1 MPFTFKLPPI
11 NKLLPLGLAI
21 ITLLFIA
28 YFGQQPTIG
37 QVRSNVTVDFG
48 LPAATTSMSGILHGI
63 DPTKPPDSSI
73 KPLKPKLWR
82 AGRLDIYDRVIASGA
97 EFQLLVSDLWGYGS
111 NPKGWPYQNYPAWE
125 AFIRQLAQQNKGKKI
140 IWDIWNEPDLKNP
153 FWKGSREQF
162 FETYKRAYKIL
173 REELGPSAIIGG
185 PSIST
190 YNKEYLRDFLDYCK
204 ANKLE
209 VNFLA
214 WHELN
219 DTLILFVDDHVIDAR
234 RNFLQSPSYRELK
247 LQKLYVNE
255 IVGELAQY
263 QPGEILGYFYY
274 LESGQADGACRA
286 CWDTVGAVNKTSNCF
301 NNTLTGMVTPNSFE
315 PRAAWWAYKAY
326 ADGVNSRVL
335 SRSNLDRLVAL
346 ASKSNA
352 EGKAQ
357 VLLGYFDRNFSSA
370 TTVTLNLRNLQQLGI
385 QPGQKVTLKLEKIPN
400 NREGS
405 VQKLV
410 TVKEENV
417 SLSSDSLTYTI
428 PNFQVHEGYLLT
440 VVGTLPAVERRGLLN

>member
-1 MPFTFKLPPI
+1 MQFTFKFQPI
-11 NKLLPLGLAI
+11 NKFLPICLAAVTVLL
-21 ITLLFIA
+21 IA
-28 YFGQQPTIG
+28 YFGQQPSIA
-37 QVRSNVTVDFG
+37 QVRSNITVDFG
-48 LPAATTSMSGILHGI
+48 QPATGITSMSGFLHGI
-63 DPTKPPDSSI
+63 DPTKPPDSSV
-73 KPLKPKLWR
+73 KPLQPKLWR
-82 AGRLDIYDRVIASGA
+82 VGRLDVYDRVIASGA

-173 REELGPSAIIGG
+173 RQELGPSAMIGG

-190 YNKEYLRDFLDYCK
+190 YNKEYLTAFLDYCK

-219 DTLILFVDDHVIDAR
+219 DTIILFVDDHVFDAK
-234 RNFLQSPSYRELK
+234 RNYQQSPFYKELK
-247 LQKLYVNE
+247 LQKIYVNE

-263 QPGEILGYFYY
+263 QPGEILGYLYN
-274 LESGQADGACRA
+274 LEYAKADGACRA
-286 CWDTVGAVNKTSNCF
+286 CWDTTGSKKVSNCF
-301 NNTLTGMVTPNSFE
+301 NNTLTGTVTPNTFE
-315 PRAAWWAYKAY
+315 PRAAWWTYKAY

-335 SRSNLDRLVAL
+335 SRSDNDRLVAL
-346 ASKSNA
+346 ASKSNPQ
-352 EGKAQ
+352 GKAQ
-357 VLLGYFDRNFSSA
+357 VLLGYFDRNYSSA
-370 TTVTLNLRNLQQLGI
+370 TTVTLNLANLQALGI
-385 QPGQKVTLKLEKIPN
+385 QSGQKVSLKLEKIPN
-400 NREGS
+400 NLEGA

-410 TVKEENV
+410 TVKEEQV
-417 SLSSDSLTYTI
+417 SAGSGSLTYAI
-428 PNFQVHEGYLLT
+428 PNFNVHEGYLLT
-440 VVGTLPAVERRGLLN
+440 VSK

>member
-1 MPFTFKLPPI
+1 MQFTFKFPSI
-11 NKLLPLGLAI
+11 NKLLLICLALV
-21 ITLLFIA
+21 TVLLIA
-28 YFGQQPTIG
+28 YFGQQSSIA

-48 LPAATTSMSGILHGI
+48 QSATGITSMSGFLHGI
-63 DPTKPPDSSI
+63 DPTKPPDSSV
-73 KPLKPKLWR
+73 KPLQPKLWR
-82 AGRLDIYDRVIASGA
+82 VGRLDVYDRVIASGA

-173 REELGPSAIIGG
+173 REELGPSAVIGG

-190 YNKEYLRDFLDYCK
+190 YNKEYLTAFLDYCK

-219 DTLILFVDDHVIDAR
+219 DTIILFVDDHVFDAK
-234 RNFLQSPSYRELK
+234 RNYQQSPFYKELK
-247 LQKLYVNE
+247 LQKIYVNE

-263 QPGEILGYFYY
+263 QPGEILGYLYN
-274 LESGQADGACRA
+274 LEYAKADGACRA
-286 CWDTVGAVNKTSNCF
+286 CWDTTGAKKVSNCF
-301 NNTLTGMVTPNSFE
+301 NNTLTGTVTPNTFE
-315 PRAAWWAYKAY
+315 PRAAWWTYKAY

-335 SRSNLDRLVAL
+335 SRSDNDRLIAL
-346 ASKSNA
+346 ASKSNP

-357 VLLGYFDRNFSSA
+357 VLLGYFDRNYSSA
-370 TTVTLNLRNLQQLGI
+370 TTVTLNLANLQALGI
-385 QPGQKVTLKLEKIPN
+385 QSGQKVSLKLEKIPN
-400 NREGS
+400 NLEGA

-410 TVKEENV
+410 TVKEEQI
-417 SLSSDSLTYTI
+417 SAGSGSLTYTI
-428 PNFQVHEGYLLT
+428 PNFNVHEGYLLT
-440 VVGTLPAVERRGLLN
+440 VGK

>member
-1 MPFTFKLPPI
+1 MQFIFKFPSI
-11 NKLLPLGLAI
+11 NKLLLICLALV
-21 ITLLFIA
+21 TVLLIA
-28 YFGQQPTIG
+28 YFGQPSIA
-37 QVRSNVTVDFG
+37 QVRSNITVDFG
-48 LPAATTSMSGILHGI
+48 QPATGITSMSGFLHGI
-63 DPTKPPDSSI
+63 DPTKPPDSSV
-73 KPLKPKLWR
+73 KPLQPKLWR
-82 AGRLDIYDRVIASGA
+82 VGRLDVYDRVIASGA

-173 REELGPSAIIGG
+173 REELGPSAAIGG

-190 YNKEYLRDFLDYCK
+190 YNKEYLTAFLDYCK

-219 DTLILFVDDHVIDAR
+219 DTIILFVDDHVFDAK
-234 RNFLQSPSYRELK
+234 RNYQQSPFYKELK
-247 LQKLYVNE
+247 LQKIYVNE

-263 QPGEILGYFYY
+263 QPGEILGYLYN
-274 LESGQADGACRA
+274 LEYAKADGACRA
-286 CWDTVGAVNKTSNCF
+286 CWDTTGAKKVSNCF
-301 NNTLTGMVTPNSFE
+301 NNTLTGTVVPNTFE
-315 PRAAWWAYKAY
+315 PRAAWWTYKAY

-335 SRSNLDRLVAL
+335 SRSDSDRLVAL
-346 ASKSNA
+346 ASKSNPQ
-352 EGKAQ
+352 GKAQ
-357 VLLGYFDRNFSSA
+357 VLLGYFDRNYSSA
-370 TTVTLNLRNLQQLGI
+370 TTVTLNLTNLQALGI
-385 QPGQKVTLKLEKIPN
+385 QSGQKVSLKLEKIPN
-400 NREGS
+400 NLEGA

-410 TVKEENV
+410 TVKEEQI
-417 SLSSDSLTYTI
+417 SAGSGSLTYVV
-428 PNFQVHEGYLLT
+428 PNFNVHEGYLLT
-440 VVGTLPAVERRGLLN
+440 VGK

>member
-1 MPFTFKLPPI
+1 MQFTFKFPSI
-11 NKLLPLGLAI
+11 NKLLLICLALV
-21 ITLLFIA
+21 TVLLIA
-28 YFGQQPTIG
+28 YFGQQSSIA
-37 QVRSNVTVDFG
+37 QVRSNITVDFG
-48 LPAATTSMSGILHGI
+48 QPATGITSMSGFLHGI
-63 DPTKPPDSSI
+63 DPTKPPDSSV
-73 KPLKPKLWR
+73 KPLQPKLWR
-82 AGRLDIYDRVIASGA
+82 VGRLDVYDRVIASGA

-173 REELGPSAIIGG
+173 REELGPSAVIGG

-190 YNKEYLRDFLDYCK
+190 YNKEYLTAFLDYCK

-219 DTLILFVDDHVIDAR
+219 DTIILFVDDHVFDAK
-234 RNFLQSPSYRELK
+234 RNYQQSPFYKELK
-247 LQKLYVNE
+247 LQKIYVNE

-263 QPGEILGYFYY
+263 QPGEILGYLYN
-274 LESGQADGACRA
+274 LEYAKADGACRA
-286 CWDTVGAVNKTSNCF
+286 CWDTTGSKKVSNCF
-301 NNTLTGMVTPNSFE
+301 NNTLTGTVVPNTFE
-315 PRAAWWAYKAY
+315 PRAAWWTYKAY

-335 SRSNLDRLVAL
+335 SRSDNDRLVAL
-346 ASKSNA
+346 ASKSNPQ
-352 EGKAQ
+352 GKAQ
-357 VLLGYFDRNFSSA
+357 VLLGYFDRNYSSA
-370 TTVTLNLRNLQQLGI
+370 TTVTLNLANLQALGI
-385 QPGQKVTLKLEKIPN
+385 QSGQKVSLKLEKIPN
-400 NREGS
+400 NLEGA

-410 TVKEENV
+410 TVKEEQI
-417 SLSSDSLTYTI
+417 SAGSGSLTYTI
-428 PNFQVHEGYLLT
+428 PNFNVHEGYLLT
-440 VVGTLPAVERRGLLN
+440 VGK

>member
-1 MPFTFKLPPI
+1 MQFTFKFPSI
-11 NKLLPLGLAI
+11 NKLLLICLALV
-21 ITLLFIA
+21 TVLLIA
-28 YFGQQPTIG
+28 YFGQQSSIA

-48 LPAATTSMSGILHGI
+48 QSATGITSMSGFLHGI
-63 DPTKPPDSSI
+63 DPTKPPDSSV
-73 KPLKPKLWR
+73 KPLQPKLWR
-82 AGRLDIYDRVIASGA
+82 VGRLDVYDRVIASGA

-173 REELGPSAIIGG
+173 RQELGPSAMIGG

-190 YNKEYLRDFLDYCK
+190 YNKEYLTAFLDYCK

-219 DTLILFVDDHVIDAR
+219 DTIILFVDDHVFDAK
-234 RNFLQSPSYRELK
+234 RNYQQSPFYKELK
-247 LQKLYVNE
+247 LQKIYVNE

-263 QPGEILGYFYY
+263 QPGEILGYLYN
-274 LESGQADGACRA
+274 LEYAKADGACRA
-286 CWDTVGAVNKTSNCF
+286 CWDTTGSKKVSNCF
-301 NNTLTGMVTPNSFE
+301 NNTLTGTVVPNTFE
-315 PRAAWWAYKAY
+315 PRAAWWTYKAY

-335 SRSNLDRLVAL
+335 SRSDNDRLVAL
-346 ASKSNA
+346 ASKSNPQ
-352 EGKAQ
+352 GKAQ
-357 VLLGYFDRNFSSA
+357 VLLGYFDRNYSSA
-370 TTVTLNLRNLQQLGI
+370 TTVTLNLANLQALGI
-385 QPGQKVTLKLEKIPN
+385 QSGQKVSLKLEKIPN
-400 NREGS
+400 NLEGA

-410 TVKEENV
+410 TVKEEQI
-417 SLSSDSLTYTI
+417 SAGSGSLTYTI
-428 PNFQVHEGYLLT
+428 PNFNVHEGYLLT
-440 VVGTLPAVERRGLLN
+440 VGK

>member
-1 MPFTFKLPPI
+1 MQFTFRFPPI
-11 NKLLPLGLAI
+11 NKLLPICLAAV
-21 ITLLFIA
+21 TVVLIA
-28 YFGQQPTIG
+28 YFGQQPSIA

-48 LPAATTSMSGILHGI
+48 QPATGIVSMSGFLHGI
-63 DPTKPPDSSI
+63 DPAKPPDSSV
-73 KPLKPKLWR
+73 KPLQPKLWR
-82 AGRLDIYDRVIASGA
+82 VGRLDVYDRVIASGA

-153 FWKGSREQF
+153 FWKGSRAQF

-173 REELGPSAIIGG
+173 REELGPSATIGG

-190 YNKEYLRDFLDYCK
+190 YSKEYLTAFLDYCK

-219 DTLILFVDDHVIDAR
+219 DTIILFVDDHVFDAK
-234 RNFLQSPSYRELK
+234 RNYQQSPFYKELK
-247 LQKLYVNE
+247 LQKIYVNE

-263 QPGEILGYFYY
+263 QPGEILGYLYN
-274 LESGQADGACRA
+274 LEYAKADGACRA
-286 CWDTVGAVNKTSNCF
+286 CWDTTGTQKVSNCF
-301 NNTLTGMVTPNSFE
+301 NNTLTGTVTPNTFE
-315 PRAAWWAYKAY
+315 PRAAWWTYKAY

-335 SRSNLDRLVAL
+335 SQSDNDRLVAL
-346 ASKSNA
+346 ASKSNP

-357 VLLGYFDRNFSSA
+357 VLLGYFDRNYSSA
-370 TTVTLNLRNLQQLGI
+370 ATVTLNLANLPALGI
-385 QPGQKVTLKLEKIPN
+385 QSGQKVSLKLEKIPN
-400 NREGS
+400 NLERA

-410 TVKEENV
+410 MVKEEKISV
-417 SLSSDSLTYTI
+417 GSGSLTYVI
-428 PNFQVHEGYLLT
+428 PNFNVHEGYLLT
-440 VVGTLPAVERRGLLN
+440 VSK

>member
-1 MPFTFKLPPI
+1 MQFTFKFPSI
-11 NKLLPLGLAI
+11 NKLLLICLALV
-21 ITLLFIA
+21 TVVLIA
-28 YFGQQPTIG
+28 YFGQQPSIA

-48 LPAATTSMSGILHGI
+48 QPATGITSMSGFLHGI
-63 DPTKPPDSSI
+63 DPTKPPDSSV
-73 KPLKPKLWR
+73 KPLQPKLWR
-82 AGRLDIYDRVIASGA
+82 VGRLDVYDRVIASGA

-173 REELGPSAIIGG
+173 REELGPSVMIGG

-190 YNKEYLRDFLDYCK
+190 YNKEYLTAFLDYCK

-219 DTLILFVDDHVIDAR
+219 DTIILFVDDHVFDAK
-234 RNFLQSPSYRELK
+234 RNYQQSPFYKELK
-247 LQKLYVNE
+247 LQKIYVNE

-263 QPGEILGYFYY
+263 QPGEILGYLYN
-274 LESGQADGACRA
+274 LEYAKADGACRA
-286 CWDTVGAVNKTSNCF
+286 CWDTTGAKKVSNCF
-301 NNTLTGMVTPNSFE
+301 NNTLTGTVVPNTFE
-315 PRAAWWAYKAY
+315 PRAAWWTYKAY

-335 SRSNLDRLVAL
+335 SQSDNDRLVAL
-346 ASKSNA
+346 ASKSNPQ
-352 EGKAQ
+352 GKAQ
-357 VLLGYFDRNFSSA
+357 VLLGYFDRNYSSA
-370 TTVTLNLRNLQQLGI
+370 TTVTLNLTNLQALGI
-385 QPGQKVTLKLEKIPN
+385 QSGQKVSLKLEKIPN
-400 NREGS
+400 NLEGA

-410 TVKEENV
+410 MVKEEQLSAGNG
-417 SLSSDSLTYTI
+417 SLIYVI
-428 PNFQVHEGYLLT
+428 PNFKVHEGYLLT
-440 VVGTLPAVERRGLLN
+440 VSK

>member
-1 MPFTFKLPPI
+1 MQFTFKFPSI
-11 NKLLPLGLAI
+11 NKLLLICLALV
-21 ITLLFIA
+21 TVLLIA
-28 YFGQQPTIG
+28 YFGQQSSIA

-48 LPAATTSMSGILHGI
+48 QSATGITSMSGFLHGI
-63 DPTKPPDSSI
+63 DPTKPPDSSV
-73 KPLKPKLWR
+73 KPLQPKLWR
-82 AGRLDIYDRVIASGA
+82 VGRLDVYDRVIASGA

-173 REELGPSAIIGG
+173 REELGPSATIGG

-190 YNKEYLRDFLDYCK
+190 YNKEYLTAFLDYCK

-219 DTLILFVDDHVIDAR
+219 DTIILFVDDHVFDAK
-234 RNFLQSPSYRELK
+234 RNYQQSPFYKELK
-247 LQKLYVNE
+247 LQKIYVNE

-263 QPGEILGYFYY
+263 QPGEILGYLYN
-274 LESGQADGACRA
+274 LEYAKADGACRA
-286 CWDTVGAVNKTSNCF
+286 CWDTTGSKKVSNCF
-301 NNTLTGMVTPNSFE
+301 NNTLTGTVTPNTFE
-315 PRAAWWAYKAY
+315 PRAAWWTYKAY

-335 SRSNLDRLVAL
+335 SRSDNDRLVAL
-346 ASKSNA
+346 ASKSNPQ
-352 EGKAQ
+352 GKAQ
-357 VLLGYFDRNFSSA
+357 VLLGYFDRNYSSA
-370 TTVTLNLRNLQQLGI
+370 TTVTLNLKNLQALGI
-385 QPGQKVTLKLEKIPN
+385 QSGQKVSLKLEKIPN
-400 NREGS
+400 NLEGA

-410 TVKEENV
+410 TVKEEQV
-417 SLSSDSLTYTI
+417 SAGSGSLTYAI
-428 PNFQVHEGYLLT
+428 PNFNVHEGYLLT
-440 VVGTLPAVERRGLLN
+440 VSK

>member
-1 MPFTFKLPPI
+1 MQFIFKFKPI
-11 NKLLPLGLAI
+11 NKLLPICLAVV
-21 ITLLFIA
+21 TVLLIA
-28 YFGQQPTIG
+28 YFGQPNAIAQM
-37 QVRSNVTVDFG
+37 RSNITVDFG
-48 LPAATTSMSGILHGI
+48 QPATGITSMSGILHGI
-63 DPTKPPDSSI
+63 DPSNPPDSLV
-73 KPLKPKLWR
+73 KPLQPKLWR

-140 IWDIWNEPDLKNP
+140 IWDIWNEPDLANP

-173 REELGPSAIIGG
+173 REELGPSVMIGG

-190 YNKEYLRDFLDYCK
+190 YNKEYLAAFLDYCK

-219 DTLILFVDDHVIDAR
+219 DTIILFVDDHVFDAK
-234 RNFLQSPSYRELK
+234 RNFQQSPFYKELK
-247 LQKLYVNE
+247 LQKIYVNE

-263 QPGEILGYFYY
+263 QPGEILGYLYN
-274 LESGQADGACRA
+274 LEYAKADGACRA
-286 CWDTVGAVNKTSNCF
+286 CWDTKGPNKVSNCF
-301 NNTLTGMVTPNSFE
+301 NNTLSGMVVPNTFE
-315 PRAAWWAYKAY
+315 PRAAWWTYKAY

-335 SRSNLDRLVAL
+335 SKSDHDRLVAL
-346 ASKSNA
+346 ASKSNS

-357 VLLGYFDRNFSSA
+357 VLLGYFDRNYSSA
-370 TTVTLNLRNLQQLGI
+370 TTVTLNLVNLQQLGI
-385 QPGQKVTLKLEKIPN
+385 QKGQKVSLKLEKIPN
-400 NREGS
+400 NLEGA
-405 VQKLV
+405 VKKLV
-410 TVKEENV
+410 TVKEESFSVGSN
-417 SLSSDSLTYTI
+417 SLTYVI
-428 PNFQVHEGYLLT
+428 PNFNVHEGYLLT
-440 VVGTLPAVERRGLLN
+440 IR

>member
-1 MPFTFKLPPI
+1 MQFTFKFPSI
-11 NKLLPLGLAI
+11 NKLLLICLALV
-21 ITLLFIA
+21 TVLLIA
-28 YFGQQPTIG
+28 YFGQQPSIA
-37 QVRSNVTVDFG
+37 QVRSNITVDFG
-48 LPAATTSMSGILHGI
+48 QSATGITSMSGFLHGI
-63 DPTKPPDSSI
+63 DPTKPPDSSV
-73 KPLKPKLWR
+73 KPLHPKLWR
-82 AGRLDIYDRVIASGA
+82 VGRLDVYDRVIASGA

-173 REELGPSAIIGG
+173 REELGPSVTIGG

-190 YNKEYLRDFLDYCK
+190 YNKEYLTAFLDYCK

-219 DTLILFVDDHVIDAR
+219 DTIILFVDDHVFDAK
-234 RNFLQSPSYRELK
+234 RNYQQSPFYKELK
-247 LQKLYVNE
+247 LQKIYVNE

-263 QPGEILGYFYY
+263 QPGEILGYLYN
-274 LESGQADGACRA
+274 LEYAKADGACRA
-286 CWDTVGAVNKTSNCF
+286 CWDTTGAKKVSNCF
-301 NNTLTGMVTPNSFE
+301 NNTLTGTVVPNTFE
-315 PRAAWWAYKAY
+315 PRAAWWTYKAY

-335 SRSNLDRLVAL
+335 SQSDNDRLVAL
-346 ASKSNA
+346 ASKSNPQ
-352 EGKAQ
+352 GKAQ
-357 VLLGYFDRNFSSA
+357 VLLGYFDRNYSSA
-370 TTVTLNLRNLQQLGI
+370 TTVTLNLTNLQALGI
-385 QPGQKVTLKLEKIPN
+385 QSGQKVSLKLEKIPN
-400 NREGS
+400 NLEGA

-410 TVKEENV
+410 MVKEEQLSAGNG
-417 SLSSDSLTYTI
+417 SLIYVI
-428 PNFQVHEGYLLT
+428 PNFKVHEGYLLT
-440 VVGTLPAVERRGLLN
+440 VAK

>member
-1 MPFTFKLPPI
+1 MQFTFKFPSI
-11 NKLLPLGLAI
+11 NKLLLICLALV
-21 ITLLFIA
+21 TVLLIA
-28 YFGQQPTIG
+28 YFGQQSSIA
-37 QVRSNVTVDFG
+37 QVRSNITVDFG
-48 LPAATTSMSGILHGI
+48 QSATGITSMSGFLHGI
-63 DPTKPPDSSI
+63 DPTKPPDSSV
-73 KPLKPKLWR
+73 KPLQPKLWR
-82 AGRLDIYDRVIASGA
+82 VGRLDVYDRVIASGA

-173 REELGPSAIIGG
+173 REELGPSAVIGG

-190 YNKEYLRDFLDYCK
+190 YNKEYLTAFLDYCK

-219 DTLILFVDDHVIDAR
+219 DTIILFVDDHVFDAK
-234 RNFLQSPSYRELK
+234 RNYQQSPFYKELK
-247 LQKLYVNE
+247 LQKIYVNE

-263 QPGEILGYFYY
+263 QPGEILGYLYN
-274 LESGQADGACRA
+274 LEYAKADGACRA
-286 CWDTVGAVNKTSNCF
+286 CWDTTGSKKVSNCF
-301 NNTLTGMVTPNSFE
+301 NNTLTGTVVPNTFE
-315 PRAAWWAYKAY
+315 PRAAWWTYKAY

-335 SRSNLDRLVAL
+335 SRSDNDRLVAL
-346 ASKSNA
+346 ASKSNP

-357 VLLGYFDRNFSSA
+357 VLLGYFDRNYSSA
-370 TTVTLNLRNLQQLGI
+370 TTVTLNLANLPALGI
-385 QPGQKVTLKLEKIPN
+385 QSGQKVSLKLEKIPN
-400 NREGS
+400 NLEGA

-410 TVKEENV
+410 TVKEEQI
-417 SLSSDSLTYTI
+417 SAGSGSLTYTI
-428 PNFQVHEGYLLT
+428 PNFNVHEGYLLT
-440 VVGTLPAVERRGLLN
+440 IGK

>member
-1 MPFTFKLPPI
+1 MQFTFKFQSI
-11 NKLLPLGLAI
+11 NKLLPICLAVL
-21 ITLLFIA
+21 TLLLIA
-28 YFGQQPTIG
+28 YFGQQPTIA
-37 QVRSNVTVDFG
+37 QVRSNITVDFG
-48 LPAATTSMSGILHGI
+48 QSATGITSMSGFLHGI
-63 DPTKPPDSSI
+63 DPTKPPDSSV
-73 KPLKPKLWR
+73 KPLQPKLWR
-82 AGRLDIYDRVIASGA
+82 AGRLDVYDRVIASGA

-173 REELGPSAIIGG
+173 REELGPSVMIGG

-190 YNKEYLRDFLDYCK
+190 YNKEYLTAFLDYCK

-219 DTLILFVDDHVIDAR
+219 DTIILFVDDHVFDAK
-234 RNFLQSPSYRELK
+234 RNYQQSPFYKELK
-247 LQKLYVNE
+247 LQKIYVNE

-263 QPGEILGYFYY
+263 QPGEILGYLYN
-274 LESGQADGACRA
+274 LEYAKADGACRA
-286 CWDTVGAVNKTSNCF
+286 CWDTTGSKKVSNCF
-301 NNTLTGMVTPNSFE
+301 NNTLTGTVTPNTFE
-315 PRAAWWAYKAY
+315 PRAAWWTYKAY

-335 SRSNLDRLVAL
+335 SRSDNDRLVAL
-346 ASKSNA
+346 ASKSNP

-357 VLLGYFDRNFSSA
+357 VLLGYFDSNYSSS
-370 TTVTLNLRNLQQLGI
+370 TTVTLNLTNLQALGI
-385 QPGQKVTLKLEKIPN
+385 QNGQKFSLKLEKIPN
-400 NREGS
+400 NLEGA

-410 TVKEENV
+410 TIKVENMTV
-417 SLSSDSLTYTI
+417 NSGSLTYAI
-428 PNFQVHEGYLLT
+428 PNLNVHEGYLLT
-440 VVGTLPAVERRGLLN
+440 VAK

>member
-1 MPFTFKLPPI
+1 MQFTFKFPSI
-11 NKLLPLGLAI
+11 NKLLLICLALV
-21 ITLLFIA
+21 TVLLIA
-28 YFGQQPTIG
+28 YFGQQSSIA

-48 LPAATTSMSGILHGI
+48 QSATGITSMSGFLHGI
-63 DPTKPPDSSI
+63 DPTKPPDSSV
-73 KPLKPKLWR
+73 KPLQPKLWR
-82 AGRLDIYDRVIASGA
+82 VGRLDVYDRVIASGA

-173 REELGPSAIIGG
+173 RQELGPSAMIGG

-190 YNKEYLRDFLDYCK
+190 YNKEYLTAFLDYCK

-219 DTLILFVDDHVIDAR
+219 DTIILFVDDHVFDAK
-234 RNFLQSPSYRELK
+234 RNYQQSPFYKELK
-247 LQKLYVNE
+247 LQKIYVNE

-263 QPGEILGYFYY
+263 QPGEILGYLYN
-274 LESGQADGACRA
+274 LEYAKADGACRA
-286 CWDTVGAVNKTSNCF
+286 CWDTTGSKKVSNCF
-301 NNTLTGMVTPNSFE
+301 NNTLTGTVTPNTFE
-315 PRAAWWAYKAY
+315 PRAAWWTYKAY

-335 SRSNLDRLVAL
+335 SRSDNDRLVAL
-346 ASKSNA
+346 ASKSNPQ
-352 EGKAQ
+352 GKAQ
-357 VLLGYFDRNFSSA
+357 VLLGYFDRNYSSA
-370 TTVTLNLRNLQQLGI
+370 TTVTLNLKNLQALGI
-385 QPGQKVTLKLEKIPN
+385 QSGQKVSLKLEKIPN
-400 NREGS
+400 NLEGA

-410 TVKEENV
+410 TVKEEQI
-417 SLSSDSLTYTI
+417 SAGSGSLTYTI
-428 PNFQVHEGYLLT
+428 PNFNVHEGYLLT
-440 VVGTLPAVERRGLLN
+440 VGK

>member
-1 MPFTFKLPPI
+1 MQFTFKFQPI
-11 NKLLPLGLAI
+11 NKFLPICLAAVTVLL
-21 ITLLFIA
+21 IA
-28 YFGQQPTIG
+28 YFGQQSSIA
-37 QVRSNVTVDFG
+37 QVRSNITVDFG
-48 LPAATTSMSGILHGI
+48 QPATGITSMSGFLHGI
-63 DPTKPPDSSI
+63 DPTKPPDSSV
-73 KPLKPKLWR
+73 KPLQPKLWR
-82 AGRLDIYDRVIASGA
+82 VGRLDVYDRVIASGA

-173 REELGPSAIIGG
+173 REELGPSAMIGG

-190 YNKEYLRDFLDYCK
+190 YNKEYLTAFLDYCK

-219 DTLILFVDDHVIDAR
+219 DTIILFVDDHVFDAK
-234 RNFLQSPSYRELK
+234 RNYQQSPFYKELK
-247 LQKLYVNE
+247 LQKIYVNE

-263 QPGEILGYFYY
+263 QPGEILGYLYN
-274 LESGQADGACRA
+274 LEYAKADGACRA
-286 CWDTVGAVNKTSNCF
+286 CWDTTGAKKVSNCF
-301 NNTLTGMVTPNSFE
+301 NNTLTGTVTPNTFE
-315 PRAAWWAYKAY
+315 PRAAWWTYKAY

-335 SRSNLDRLVAL
+335 SRSDNDRLVAL
-346 ASKSNA
+346 ASKSNPQ
-352 EGKAQ
+352 GKAQ
-357 VLLGYFDRNFSSA
+357 VLLGYFDRNYSSA
-370 TTVTLNLRNLQQLGI
+370 TTVTLNLANLQALGI
-385 QPGQKVTLKLEKIPN
+385 QSGQKVSLKLEKIPN
-400 NREGS
+400 NLEGA

-410 TVKEENV
+410 TVKEEQV
-417 SLSSDSLTYTI
+417 SAGSGSLTYTI
-428 PNFQVHEGYLLT
+428 PNFNVHEGYLLT
-440 VVGTLPAVERRGLLN
+440 VGK

>member
-1 MPFTFKLPPI
+1 MQFTFKFPSI
-11 NKLLPLGLAI
+11 NKLLLICLALV
-21 ITLLFIA
+21 TVLLIA
-28 YFGQQPTIG
+28 YFGQQPSIA
-37 QVRSNVTVDFG
+37 QVRSNITVDFG
-48 LPAATTSMSGILHGI
+48 QPATGITSMSGFLHGI
-63 DPTKPPDSSI
+63 DPTKPPDSSV
-73 KPLKPKLWR
+73 KPLQPKLWR
-82 AGRLDIYDRVIASGA
+82 VGRLDVYDRVIASGA

-173 REELGPSAIIGG
+173 REELGPSAVIGG

-190 YNKEYLRDFLDYCK
+190 YNKEYLTAFLDYCK

-219 DTLILFVDDHVIDAR
+219 DTIILFVDDHVFDAK
-234 RNFLQSPSYRELK
+234 RNYQQSPFYKELK
-247 LQKLYVNE
+247 LQKIYVNE

-263 QPGEILGYFYY
+263 QPGEILGYLYN
-274 LESGQADGACRA
+274 LEYAKADGACRA
-286 CWDTVGAVNKTSNCF
+286 CWDTTGSKKVSNCF
-301 NNTLTGMVTPNSFE
+301 NNTLTGTVTPNTFE
-315 PRAAWWAYKAY
+315 PRAAWWTYKAY

-335 SRSNLDRLVAL
+335 SRSDNDRLVAL
-346 ASKSNA
+346 ASKSNPQ
-352 EGKAQ
+352 GKAQ
-357 VLLGYFDRNFSSA
+357 VLLGYFDRNYSSA
-370 TTVTLNLRNLQQLGI
+370 TTVTLNLKNLQALGI
-385 QPGQKVTLKLEKIPN
+385 QSGQKVSLKLEKIPN
-400 NREGS
+400 NLEGA

-410 TVKEENV
+410 TVKEEQV
-417 SLSSDSLTYTI
+417 SAGSGSLTYAI
-428 PNFQVHEGYLLT
+428 PNFNVHEGYLLT
-440 VVGTLPAVERRGLLN
+440 VSK

>member
-1 MPFTFKLPPI
+1 MQFTFKFKPI
-11 NKLLPLGLAI
+11 HKLLPICLAAV
-21 ITLLFIA
+21 TVLLIA
-28 YFGQQPTIG
+28 YFGQPRAIAQM
-37 QVRSNVTVDFG
+37 RSNITVDFRQ
-48 LPAATTSMSGILHGI
+48 PATAVTSMSGILHGI

-73 KPLKPKLWR
+73 KPLQPKLWR
-82 AGRLDIYDRVIASGA
+82 AGRLDVYDRVIASGA

-153 FWKGSREQF
+153 FWKGSRQQF
-162 FETYKRAYKIL
+162 FETYKRAYRIL
-173 REELGPSAIIGG
+173 REELGQSAMIGG

-190 YNKEYLRDFLDYCK
+190 YNKEYLTEFLDYCK

-219 DTLILFVDDHVIDAR
+219 DTIILFIDDHVIDAK
-234 RNFLQSPSYRELK
+234 RNFQQSPFYRELK
-247 LQKLYVNE
+247 LQKIYVNE

-263 QPGEILGYFYY
+263 QPGEILGYLSN
-274 LESGQADGACRA
+274 LEYAKADGACRA
-286 CWDTVGAVNKTSNCF
+286 CWDTTAAPKVTNCF
-301 NNTLTGMVTPNSFE
+301 NNTLTGMVAPNTFE
-315 PRAAWWAYKAY
+315 PRAAWWTYKAY

-335 SRSNLDRLVAL
+335 SRSDNDRLVAL
-346 ASKSNA
+346 ASKSNP

-357 VLLGYFDRNFSSA
+357 VLLGYFDSNYSSA
-370 TTVTLNLRNLQQLGI
+370 TTVTLNLANLQHLGI
-385 QPGQKVTLKLEKIPN
+385 PSGQKFSLKLEKIPN
-400 NREGS
+400 NLEAP

-410 TVKEENV
+410 TVKEESV
-417 SLSSDSLTYTI
+417 SAVGNNLTYVI
-428 PNFQVHEGYLLT
+428 PNFKVHEGYLLT
-440 VVGTLPAVERRGLLN
+440 IKP

>member
-1 MPFTFKLPPI
+1 MQFTFKFPSI
-11 NKLLPLGLAI
+11 NKLLLICLALV
-21 ITLLFIA
+21 TVVLIA
-28 YFGQQPTIG
+28 YFGQQPSIA

-48 LPAATTSMSGILHGI
+48 QPATGITSMSGFLHGI
-63 DPTKPPDSSI
+63 DPTKPPDSSV
-73 KPLKPKLWR
+73 KPLQPKLWR
-82 AGRLDIYDRVIASGA
+82 VGRLDVYDRVIASGA

-173 REELGPSAIIGG
+173 REELGPSVMIGG

-190 YNKEYLRDFLDYCK
+190 YNKEYLTAFLDYCK

-219 DTLILFVDDHVIDAR
+219 DSIILFVDDHVFDAK
-234 RNFLQSPSYRELK
+234 RNYQQSPFYKELK
-247 LQKLYVNE
+247 LQKIYVNE

-263 QPGEILGYFYY
+263 QPGEILGYLYN
-274 LESGQADGACRA
+274 LEYAKADGACRA
-286 CWDTVGAVNKTSNCF
+286 CWDTTGAKKVSNCF
-301 NNTLTGMVTPNSFE
+301 NNTLTGTVTPNTFE
-315 PRAAWWAYKAY
+315 PRASWWTYKAY

-335 SRSNLDRLVAL
+335 SRSDSDRLVAL
-346 ASKSNA
+346 ASKSNPQ
-352 EGKAQ
+352 GKAQ
-357 VLLGYFDRNFSSA
+357 VLLGYFDRNYSSA
-370 TTVTLNLRNLQQLGI
+370 TTVTLNLTNLQALGI
-385 QPGQKVTLKLEKIPN
+385 QSGQKVSLKLEKIPN
-400 NREGS
+400 NLEGA
-405 VQKLV
+405 VQKLAI
-410 TVKEENV
+410 VKEEQI
-417 SLSSDSLTYTI
+417 STGSGSLTYVI
-428 PNFQVHEGYLLT
+428 PNFNVHEGYLLT
-440 VVGTLPAVERRGLLN
+440 VSK

>member
-1 MPFTFKLPPI
+1 MQFTFKFPSI
-11 NKLLPLGLAI
+11 NKLLLICLALV
-21 ITLLFIA
+21 TVLLIA
-28 YFGQQPTIG
+28 YFGQQPSIA
-37 QVRSNVTVDFG
+37 QVRSNITVDFG
-48 LPAATTSMSGILHGI
+48 QPATGIMSMSGFLHGI
-63 DPTKPPDSSI
+63 DPTKPPDSSV
-73 KPLKPKLWR
+73 KPLQPKLWR
-82 AGRLDIYDRVIASGA
+82 VGRLDVYDRVIASGA

-173 REELGPSAIIGG
+173 REELGPSAMIGG

-190 YNKEYLRDFLDYCK
+190 YNKEYLTAFLDYCK

-219 DTLILFVDDHVIDAR
+219 DTIILFVDDHVFDAK
-234 RNFLQSPSYRELK
+234 RNYQQSPFYKELK
-247 LQKLYVNE
+247 LQKIYVNE

-263 QPGEILGYFYY
+263 QPGEILGYLYN
-274 LESGQADGACRA
+274 LEYAKADGACRA
-286 CWDTVGAVNKTSNCF
+286 CWDTTGSKKVSNCF
-301 NNTLTGMVTPNSFE
+301 NNTLTGTVTPNTFE
-315 PRAAWWAYKAY
+315 PRAAWWTYKAY

-335 SRSNLDRLVAL
+335 SRSDNDRLVAL
-346 ASKSNA
+346 ASKSNPQ
-352 EGKAQ
+352 GKAQ
-357 VLLGYFDRNFSSA
+357 VLLGYFDRNYSSA
-370 TTVTLNLRNLQQLGI
+370 TTVTLNLKNLQALGI
-385 QPGQKVTLKLEKIPN
+385 QSGQKVSLKLEKIPN
-400 NREGS
+400 NLEGA

-410 TVKEENV
+410 TVKEEQV
-417 SLSSDSLTYTI
+417 SAGSGSLTYAI
-428 PNFQVHEGYLLT
+428 PNFNVHEGYLLT
-440 VVGTLPAVERRGLLN
+440 VSK

>member
-1 MPFTFKLPPI
+1 MQFTFKFPSI
-11 NKLLPLGLAI
+11 NKLLLICLALV
-21 ITLLFIA
+21 TVLLIA
-28 YFGQQPTIG
+28 YFGQQSSIA
-37 QVRSNVTVDFG
+37 QVRSNITVDFG
-48 LPAATTSMSGILHGI
+48 QPATGITSMSGFLHGI
-63 DPTKPPDSSI
+63 DPTKPPDSSV
-73 KPLKPKLWR
+73 KPLQPKLWR
-82 AGRLDIYDRVIASGA
+82 VGRLDVYDRVIASGA

-173 REELGPSAIIGG
+173 REELGSSAVIGG

-190 YNKEYLRDFLDYCK
+190 YNKEYLTAFLDYCK

-219 DTLILFVDDHVIDAR
+219 DTIILFVDDHVFDAK
-234 RNFLQSPSYRELK
+234 RNYQQSPFYKELK
-247 LQKLYVNE
+247 LQKIYVNE

-263 QPGEILGYFYY
+263 QPGEILGYLYN
-274 LESGQADGACRA
+274 LEYAKADGACRA
-286 CWDTVGAVNKTSNCF
+286 CWDTTGSKKVSNCF
-301 NNTLTGMVTPNSFE
+301 NNTLTGTVVPNTFE
-315 PRAAWWAYKAY
+315 PRAAWWTYKAY

-335 SRSNLDRLVAL
+335 SRSDNDRLVAL
-346 ASKSNA
+346 ASKSNP

-357 VLLGYFDRNFSSA
+357 VLLGYFDRNYSSA
-370 TTVTLNLRNLQQLGI
+370 TTVTLNLANLPALGI
-385 QPGQKVTLKLEKIPN
+385 QSGQKVSLKLEKIPN
-400 NREGS
+400 NLEGA

-410 TVKEENV
+410 TVKEEQI
-417 SLSSDSLTYTI
+417 SAGSGSLTYTI
-428 PNFQVHEGYLLT
+428 PNFNVHEGYLLT
-440 VVGTLPAVERRGLLN
+440 IGK

>member
-1 MPFTFKLPPI
+1 MQFTFKFPSI
-11 NKLLPLGLAI
+11 NKLLLICLALV
-21 ITLLFIA
+21 TVLLIA
-28 YFGQQPTIG
+28 YFGQQSSIA
-37 QVRSNVTVDFG
+37 QVRSNITVDFG
-48 LPAATTSMSGILHGI
+48 QPATGITSMSGFLHGI
-63 DPTKPPDSSI
+63 DPTKPPDSSV
-73 KPLKPKLWR
+73 KPLQPKLWR
-82 AGRLDIYDRVIASGA
+82 VGRLDVYDRVIASGA

-173 REELGPSAIIGG
+173 REELGPSAVIGG

-190 YNKEYLRDFLDYCK
+190 YNKEYLTAFLDYCK

-219 DTLILFVDDHVIDAR
+219 DTIILFVDDHVFDAK
-234 RNFLQSPSYRELK
+234 RNYQQSPFYKELK
-247 LQKLYVNE
+247 LQKIYVNE

-263 QPGEILGYFYY
+263 QPGEILGYLYN
-274 LESGQADGACRA
+274 LEYAKADGACRA
-286 CWDTVGAVNKTSNCF
+286 CWDTTGSKKVSNCF
-301 NNTLTGMVTPNSFE
+301 NNTLTGTVVPNTFE
-315 PRAAWWAYKAY
+315 PRAAWWTYKAY

-335 SRSNLDRLVAL
+335 SRSDNDRLVAL
-346 ASKSNA
+346 ASKSNP

-357 VLLGYFDRNFSSA
+357 VLLGYFDRNYSSA
-370 TTVTLNLRNLQQLGI
+370 TTVTLNLANLPALGI
-385 QPGQKVTLKLEKIPN
+385 QSGQKVSLKLEKIPN
-400 NREGS
+400 NLEGA

-410 TVKEENV
+410 TVKEEQILAG
-417 SLSSDSLTYTI
+417 SGSLTYTI
-428 PNFQVHEGYLLT
+428 PNFNVHEGYLLT
-440 VVGTLPAVERRGLLN
+440 IGK

>member
-1 MPFTFKLPPI
+1 MQFTFKFQPI
-11 NKLLPLGLAI
+11 NKFLPICLAAVTVLL
-21 ITLLFIA
+21 IA
-28 YFGQQPTIG
+28 YFGQQPSIA
-37 QVRSNVTVDFG
+37 QVRSNITVDFG
-48 LPAATTSMSGILHGI
+48 QPATGITSMSGFLHGI
-63 DPTKPPDSSI
+63 DPTKPPDSSV
-73 KPLKPKLWR
+73 KPLQPKLWR
-82 AGRLDIYDRVIASGA
+82 VGRLDVYDRVIASGA

-173 REELGPSAIIGG
+173 REELGPSAVIGG

-190 YNKEYLRDFLDYCK
+190 YNKEYLTAFLDYCK

-219 DTLILFVDDHVIDAR
+219 DTIILFVDDHVFDAK
-234 RNFLQSPSYRELK
+234 RNYQQSPFYKELK
-247 LQKLYVNE
+247 LQKIYVNE

-263 QPGEILGYFYY
+263 QPGEILGYLYN
-274 LESGQADGACRA
+274 LEYAKADGACRA
-286 CWDTVGAVNKTSNCF
+286 CWDTTGAKKVSNCF
-301 NNTLTGMVTPNSFE
+301 NNTLTGTVVPNTFE
-315 PRAAWWAYKAY
+315 PRAAWWTYKAY

-335 SRSNLDRLVAL
+335 SRSDNDRLVAL
-346 ASKSNA
+346 ASKSNPQ
-352 EGKAQ
+352 GKAQ
-357 VLLGYFDRNFSSA
+357 VLLGYFDRNYSSA
-370 TTVTLNLRNLQQLGI
+370 TTVTLNLANLPALGI
-385 QPGQKVTLKLEKIPN
+385 QSGQKVSLKLEKIPN
-400 NREGS
+400 NLEGA

-410 TVKEENV
+410 TVKEEQI
-417 SLSSDSLTYTI
+417 SAGSGSLTYTI
-428 PNFQVHEGYLLT
+428 PNFNVHEGYLLT
-440 VVGTLPAVERRGLLN
+440 VGK

>member
-1 MPFTFKLPPI
+1 MQFTFKFPSI
-11 NKLLPLGLAI
+11 NKLLLICLALV
-21 ITLLFIA
+21 TVLLIA
-28 YFGQQPTIG
+28 YFGQQSSIA
-37 QVRSNVTVDFG
+37 QVRSNITVDFG
-48 LPAATTSMSGILHGI
+48 QPATGITSMSGFLHGI
-63 DPTKPPDSSI
+63 DPTKPPDSSV
-73 KPLKPKLWR
+73 KPLQPKLWR
-82 AGRLDIYDRVIASGA
+82 VGRLDVYDRVIASGA

-173 REELGPSAIIGG
+173 REELGPSAMIGG

-190 YNKEYLRDFLDYCK
+190 YNKEYLTAFLDYCK

-219 DTLILFVDDHVIDAR
+219 DTIILFVDDHVFDAK
-234 RNFLQSPSYRELK
+234 RNYQQSPFYKELK
-247 LQKLYVNE
+247 LQKIYVNE

-263 QPGEILGYFYY
+263 QPGEILGYLYN
-274 LESGQADGACRA
+274 LEYAKADGACRA
-286 CWDTVGAVNKTSNCF
+286 CWDTTGAKKVSNCF
-301 NNTLTGMVTPNSFE
+301 NNTLTGTVTPNTFE
-315 PRAAWWAYKAY
+315 PRAAWWTYKAY

-335 SRSNLDRLVAL
+335 SRSDNDRLVAL
-346 ASKSNA
+346 ASKSNPQ
-352 EGKAQ
+352 GKAQ
-357 VLLGYFDRNFSSA
+357 VLLGYFDRNYSSA
-370 TTVTLNLRNLQQLGI
+370 TTVTLNLANLQALGI
-385 QPGQKVTLKLEKIPN
+385 QSGQKVSLKLEKIPN
-400 NREGS
+400 NLEGA

-410 TVKEENV
+410 TVKEEQI
-417 SLSSDSLTYTI
+417 SAGSGSLTYAI
-428 PNFQVHEGYLLT
+428 PNFNVHEGYLLT
-440 VVGTLPAVERRGLLN
+440 VGK

>member
-1 MPFTFKLPPI
+1 MQFTFKFKPI
-11 NKLLPLGLAI
+11 HKLLPICLAAV
-21 ITLLFIA
+21 TVLLIA
-28 YFGQQPTIG
+28 YFGQPRAIAQL
-37 QVRSNVTVDFG
+37 RSNVIVDFRQ
-48 LPAATTSMSGILHGI
+48 PATAVTSMSGILHGI

-73 KPLKPKLWR
+73 KPLQPKLWR
-82 AGRLDIYDRVIASGA
+82 AGRLDVYDRVIASGA

-111 NPKGWPYQNYPAWE
+111 NPKGWPYQNYPEWE

-153 FWKGSREQF
+153 FWKGSRQQF
-162 FETYKRAYKIL
+162 FETYKRAYRIL
-173 REELGPSAIIGG
+173 REELGPSAMIGG

-190 YNKEYLRDFLDYCK
+190 YNKEYLTEFLDYCK

-219 DTLILFVDDHVIDAR
+219 DTIILFIDDHVIDAK
-234 RNFLQSPSYRELK
+234 RNFQQSPFYRELK
-247 LQKLYVNE
+247 LQKIYVNE

-263 QPGEILGYFYY
+263 QPGEILGYLSN
-274 LESGQADGACRA
+274 LEYAKADGACRA
-286 CWDTVGAVNKTSNCF
+286 CWDTTAAPKVTNCF
-301 NNTLTGMVTPNSFE
+301 NNTLTGMVAPNTFE

-335 SRSNLDRLVAL
+335 SRSDNDRLVAL
-346 ASKSNA
+346 ASKSNP

-357 VLLGYFDRNFSSA
+357 VLLGYFDSNYSSA
-370 TTVTLNLRNLQQLGI
+370 TTVTLNLANLQYLGI
-385 QPGQKVTLKLEKIPN
+385 PSGQKVTLKLEKIPN
-400 NREGS
+400 NLEAP

-410 TVKEENV
+410 VVKEESISVVGNN
-417 SLSSDSLTYTI
+417 LTYVI
-428 PNFQVHEGYLLT
+428 PNFKVHEGYLLT
-440 VVGTLPAVERRGLLN
+440 IKP

>member
-1 MPFTFKLPPI
+1 MQFTFKFPPI
-11 NKLLPLGLAI
+11 NKLLSICLAAV
-21 ITLLFIA
+21 TVLLIA
-28 YFGQQPTIG
+28 YFGQQPSIA
-37 QVRSNVTVDFG
+37 QVRSNITVDFG
-48 LPAATTSMSGILHGI
+48 QPATGITSMSGFLHGI
-63 DPTKPPDSSI
+63 DPTKPPDSSV
-73 KPLKPKLWR
+73 KPLQPKLWR
-82 AGRLDIYDRVIASGA
+82 VGRLDVYDRVIASGA

-173 REELGPSAIIGG
+173 REELGPSATIGG

-190 YNKEYLRDFLDYCK
+190 YNKEYLTAFLDYCK

-219 DTLILFVDDHVIDAR
+219 DTIILFVDDHVFDAK
-234 RNFLQSPSYRELK
+234 RNYQQSPFYKELK
-247 LQKLYVNE
+247 LQKIYVNE

-263 QPGEILGYFYY
+263 QPGEILGYLYN
-274 LESGQADGACRA
+274 LEYAKADGACRA
-286 CWDTVGAVNKTSNCF
+286 CWDTTGAKKVSNCF
-301 NNTLTGMVTPNSFE
+301 NNTLTGTVTPNTFE
-315 PRAAWWAYKAY
+315 PRAAWWTYKAY

-335 SRSNLDRLVAL
+335 SRSDSDRLVAL
-346 ASKSNA
+346 ASKSNP

-357 VLLGYFDRNFSSA
+357 VLLGYFDRNYSSA
-370 TTVTLNLRNLQQLGI
+370 TTVTLNLANLQALGI
-385 QPGQKVTLKLEKIPN
+385 QSGQKVSLKLEKIPN
-400 NREGS
+400 NLEGA

-410 TVKEENV
+410 TVKEEQI
-417 SLSSDSLTYTI
+417 SSGSGSLTYVI
-428 PNFQVHEGYLLT
+428 PNFNVHEGYLLT
-440 VVGTLPAVERRGLLN
+440 VSK